1 MKEQL
6 ATGEKLKGEISSL
19 KAESIQED
27 CQQLEEELEK
37 MEQLMAVIEEALKV
51 KLSKLL
57 STYAPNLKVKTM
69 NILEETFHP

>member
-1 MKEQL
+1 M
-6 ATGEKLKGEISSL
+6 

-37 MEQLMAVIEEALKV
+37 MTPVEEALEV

-57 STYAPNLKVKTM
+57 STYTPNLKVKTM